1 MLIQCYGGAGR
12 ARGGPGIRNGAP
24 PRILGGVR
32 TPLPDRYDDDEP
44 LGPEVSPRSRGVAL
58 VLGLLGGFLGL
69 HRFYVGKPGTAVLQI
84 VTFGGMGVWWLYD
97 VVLIVSAEFR
107 DKDDLPLR
115 AWSVEQGGDRGGATM
130 AQVRQLT
137 DDVEQLRREL
147 GEMAER
153 MDFTERILA
162 KQKDR
167 DRLPS

>member
-1 MLIQCYGGAGR
+1 MGGHDA
-12 ARGGPGIRNGAP
+12 ARGA
-24 PRILGGVR
+24 RILRGVN
-32 TPLPDRYDDDEP
+32 TPLPDRYDNDEP

-58 VLGLLGGFLGL
+58 ALGLLGGFLGL
-69 HRFYVGKPGTAVLQI
+69 HRFYVGKSGTAVLQI
-84 VTFGGMGVWWLYD
+84 LTFGGLGVWWFYD
-97 VVLIVSAEFR
+97 VILVVSGEFR
-107 DKDDLPLR
+107 DKQDLPLR
-115 AWSVEQGGDRGGATM
+115 LWSVEQGAERGGATM
-130 AQVRQLT
+130 AHVRQLT